1 MTQDYD
7 IIVFGGGIAGLF
19 IASRLQRAGYNLIL
33 IEKDSL
39 GGVQTI
45 ASQGMIHGGQ
55 KYTLQGMV
63 TKQAKKISK
72 MPERWDACFEGW
84 GDVDLS
90 STKFLSDSQVMF
102 PAGTS
107 FISSMMV
114 FAASK
119 VLNGKTMRL
128 KSEWFPDVLKNR
140 KKFRGYVYEMQE
152 KVVEIKSLTAALA
165 GNLKGRLLKGEPQ
178 EMLPD
183 GQVAVGG
190 MALKAK
196 AIIFTAGVG
205 NENALRLMKIEEQH
219 TQRRPLRQIMVKS
232 MPYMLYGHGIVGN
245 PKPRVTITSHPIGKD
260 EFVWYLG
267 GNVAEKGAEMSEVEA
282 LQFAKKEMKEIF
294 PAIDWENREWASWYG
309 DRAEP
314 FDPEGNLPPGPCVQ
328 QRGRVL
334 IAWPTKM
341 TLVPVLSDN
350 IFDWLK
356 RGEVKPS
363 PVTAPPCLPEAEIG
377 LYPWEAAV
385 WQKI

>member
-1 MTQDYD
+1 MTQNYD
-7 IIVFGGGIAGLF
+7 IILFGGGIAGLF

-45 ASQGMIHGGQ
+45 ASQGMVHGGQ

-63 TKQAKKISK
+63 TKQAENISK

-84 GDVDLS
+84 GEVDLS

-102 PAGTS
+102 SAGTS
-107 FISSMMV
+107 FISSMTV

-119 VLNGKTMRL
+119 ALNGKTMKL
-128 KSEWFPDVLKNR
+128 KHEWLPDVLKDR
-140 KKFRGYVYEMQE
+140 KKFRGPVYEMQE
-152 KVVEIKSLTAALA
+152 KVLEIKSLVASLA
-165 GNLKGRLLKGEPQ
+165 GHLKGRLLKGEPQ

-183 GQVAVGG
+183 GHVAVEGV
-190 MALKAK
+190 ALKAK

-205 NENALRLMKIEEQH
+205 NETALRLMKIEEQH

-232 MPYMLYGHGIVGN
+232 MPYALYGHGIVGN

-267 GNVAEKGAEMSEVEA
+267 GNVAEKGAEISEVEA

-356 RGEVKPS
+356 RGGVTPS
-363 PVTAPPCLPEAEIG
+363 PVTAPPCLPEVEIG
-377 LYPWEAAV
+377 LYPWELAV
-385 WQKI
+385 WQRI